1 MLESLKLWVHL
12 FIKFGCCCGADL
24 EEAAAAA
31 ERREAPFQLWD
42 ELVAEFDFFWLNNI
56 SVLRSRLL
64 LCIVLRGR
72 RRTTTEL

>member
-12 FIKFGCCCGADL
+12 FIKFGCCGADL
-24 EEAAAAA
+24 EEAAAA

>member
-12 FIKFGCCCGADL
+12 FIKFGCG
-24 EEAAAAA
+24 AAAQPRKTSA
-31 ERREAPFQLWD
+31 ERSEAPFQLWD

-72 RRTTTEL
+72 TTTEL